1 MSSLSR
7 LFSPG
12 GDPARTKLLLLGSP
26 DSFPETVMAWVRS
39 LNIEHVSPAGL
50 MRQEISR
57 RTPLGRSAG
66 QAFQRGSAA
75 ADEALFALLR
85 KWFWTRKPDA
95 GFALAGFPATL
106 LHALVFDEWL
116 ETRDEALDA
125 VLTTGAPTAAGP
137 VAGHYRTLGLD
148 FVETATLAA

>member
-12 GDPARTKLLLLGSP
+12 GDSTGTKLLLLGPP
-26 DSFPETVMAWVRS
+26 DSFPEHVMAWVRS
-39 LNIEHVSPAGL
+39 LNIEHVSPAEL

-57 RTPLGRSAG
+57 RTSLGRSAEP
-66 QAFQRGSAA
+66 AFQRGSAA
-75 ADEALFALLR
+75 ADKALFALLR
-85 KWFWTRKPDA
+85 KWFWARKPDA

-116 ETRDEALDA
+116 EARDEALDA
-125 VLTTGAPTAAGP
+125 ALAADALSAAGP
-137 VAGHYRTLGLD
+137 VAGHYRTLGLEV
-148 FVETATLAA
+148 VETAALAA